1 MFTEVINFMTNV
13 QFNNN
18 YDVFHAFLVENAD
31 YDGYYE
37 LPVIR
42 TSDHLPDKVIT
53 FSKAMSKTWDD
64 FDCWVVFYEH
74 DRDFERLWSKPRQYL
89 DKLKKFKGII
99 SPDFSLY
106 RNMPLVMQLWNTY
119 RSRAIA
125 VWLQNNGVEVIPN
138 IRFGDERTFSFC
150 FDGVEEN
157 KTVAVGTHGC
167 IKRKEDKIFFK
178 IGLARMVQRLSPKTI
193 IVYGSAPDS
202 IFKPYKDMGINIIA
216 FESEFSKSRKQ
227 VTA

>member
-1 MFTEVINFMTNV
+1 MNNEKF
-13 QFNNN
+13 NN

-31 YDGYYE
+31 FDGYIE
-37 LPVIR
+37 LPVIK
-42 TSDHLPDKVIT
+42 TSDKLPEKVVT
-53 FSKAMSKTWDD
+53 FSKAMSKSWSD

-74 DRDFERLWSKPRQYL
+74 DKEFEKLWNNPKQYL
-89 DKLKKFKGII
+89 DKLKKFKGVI

-106 RNMPLVMQLWNTY
+106 RNMPLVMQMWNTY
-119 RSRAIA
+119 RGRAVA
-125 VWLQNNGVEVIPN
+125 CWLQNNGVEIIPN
-138 IRFGDERTFSFC
+138 LRFGDERTFSFC
-150 FDGVEEN
+150 FDGIEEN

-178 IGLARMVQRLSPKTI
+178 IGLARMVQRLSPKII
-193 IVYGSAPDS
+193 IVYGSAPDN
-202 IFKPYKDMGINIIA
+202 IFKPYRDMGIKIIA

>member
-1 MFTEVINFMTNV
+1 MTSK
-13 QFNNN
+13 QFNDN
-18 YDVFHAFLVENAD
+18 YDVFHAFLVDNASF
-31 YDGYYE
+31 DGYIE
-37 LPVIR
+37 LPIIK
-42 TSDHLPDKVIT
+42 TSDELPEKIVT
-53 FSKAMSKTWDD
+53 FSKAMSNSWSD

-74 DRDFERLWSKPRQYL
+74 DRKFERLWNNPKQYL
-89 DKLKKFKGII
+89 DKLKKFKGVI

-106 RNMPLVMQLWNTY
+106 RNMPLVMQMWNTY
-119 RSRAIA
+119 RGRAIT
-125 VWLQNNGVEVIPN
+125 VWLHNNGIEVIPN
-138 IRFGDERTFSFC
+138 VRFGDERTFSFC

-167 IKRKEDKIFFK
+167 IKHKEDKIFFN
-178 IGLARMVQRLSPKTI
+178 IGLAQMVQRLSPKTI
-193 IVYGSAPDS
+193 IVYGSAPDN